1 MENSRDD
8 GIHQTSRGIDAGQV
22 GDMIFN
28 YRTRADDQVDRASC
42 LPIRCADQ
50 PLRVIRQAIATL
62 LASLPF
68 TVGAQGAIDFRE
80 SLSDSSWRY
89 KHREGYVA
97 LRLLDGGNCS
107 IEVFSRVTWTGVVS
121 ACAWT
126 VADNQLLVSR
136 VDSPGRESPA
146 RSPLH
151 LEMVDGRNALRIPG
165 ESRLFHRDA
174 GT

>member
-1 MENSRDD
+1 MEEPRDD
-8 GIHQTSRGIDAGQV
+8 RVHKTSRGANAGQG
-22 GDMIFN
+22 GDMIFS
-28 YRTRADDQVDRASC
+28 YRIQTDHQVDRASC
-42 LPIRCADQ
+42 FPIRRAVR
-50 PLRVIRQAIATL
+50 PLPVMRQAIAAL
-62 LASLPF
+62 LASLPLV
-68 TVGAQGAIDFRE
+68 VGAQGAIDLRE

-136 VDSPGRESPA
+136 VDSPGSESPA

-165 ESRLFHRDA
+165 ENRLFHRDV

>member
-1 MENSRDD
+1 
-8 GIHQTSRGIDAGQV
+8 
-22 GDMIFN
+22 MIFN
-28 YRTRADDQVDRASC
+28 FRIRADDQIDRASC

-50 PLRVIRQAIATL
+50 PPSVIRQAMAAL
-62 LASLPF
+62 LASFPF
-68 TVGAQGAIDFRE
+68 TVGAQGAIDLRE

-107 IEVFSRVTWTGVVS
+107 IEVFSRVTWTGVVA
-121 ACAWT
+121 ACAWKI
-126 VADNQLLVSR
+126 ADNQLLVSR
-136 VDSPGRESPA
+136 VDSPGRGSPA

-151 LEMVDGRNALRIPG
+151 LEMVDGRNALRISG
-165 ESRLFHRDA
+165 ENRLFHRDV